1 MKQQKLTDTAWQKLI
16 DKYSILTAIKNKGY
30 FKISSNEIKE
40 FREPRL
46 MAKFDSSKYLPE
58 VFKNNKLNIL
68 PISRSKYI
76 LGRFKLYEN
85 FPDLE
90 NFNTKLPQIDLPKL
104 ETIDIEKITSEA
116 NAINVLQLSGILEDF
131 LELPENEK
139 LYSTFNSRMGSGVF
153 DFFVDTFDGS
163 RQFISVENAQIEID
177 GGFESEDFVVI
188 VEAKNVIHT
197 DFHVRQLYYPFRRWS
212 PLVNKPIR
220 LVFSIYSNMIFR
232 LLEYEFEDINDYSS
246 IKFIKEKYYSLEDT
260 TITIDDLKTV
270 FYSTDC
276 EFLDKIGKTEDS
288 VPSVQADSFERI
300 ISLLENMYQNEMT
313 KEDIQELM
321 HFSERQVGYYFNAGR
336 YLEIFCK
343 KKNSDKQIVYTL
355 TEKGSEI
362 YLSNYKKRQ
371 LLLVRQIFKHKVF
384 RTLFEYVLTNGE
396 LPEKDYITNLELE
409 YGMVN
414 SRSTAE
420 RRARSIRAWISWI
433 FNLTKL

>member
-1 MKQQKLTDTAWQKLI
+1 MKQQKLTDTAWQNLI
-16 DKYSILTAIKNKGY
+16 EKYNILTAIENEGY

-46 MAKFDSSKYLPE
+46 MAKFDSSKYLPD

-85 FPDLE
+85 FPDLK
-90 NFNTKLPQIDLPKL
+90 NFNTKLPQIDLPEL

-131 LELPENEK
+131 LELPESEK
-139 LYSTFNSRMGSGVF
+139 LYPTFNSRMGSGIF
-153 DFFVDTFDGS
+153 DFYVDTFDES

-177 GGFESEDFVVI
+177 GGFESENFVII

-197 DFHVRQLYYPFRRWS
+197 DFHVRQLYYPYRKWTS
-212 PLVNKPIR
+212 LVNKPIR

-232 LLEYEFEDINDYSS
+232 LLEYEFEDLNNYSS
-246 IKFIKEKYYSLEDT
+246 IRFIKEKYYSLEDT
-260 TITIDDLKTV
+260 TITIDDLKEV
-270 FYSTDC
+270 FYSTEC
-276 EFLDKIGKTEDS
+276 VYLDKYGKSRDD
-288 VPSVQADSFERI
+288 VPSVQADSFERV
-300 ISLLENMYQNEMT
+300 ISLLESMYQNEMS

-343 KKNSDKQIVYTL
+343 KKNNEKRIVYTL
-355 TEKGSEI
+355 TEIGNKI
-362 YLSNYKKRQ
+362 YLSHYKKRQ
-371 LLLVRQIFKHKVF
+371 LLLVRQIFKHKIF
-384 RTLFEYVLTNGE
+384 RTLFEQVLVNGE
-396 LPEKDYITNLELE
+396 LPELDYITDLELE
-409 YGMVN
+409 YEMVN

>member
-85 FPDLE
+85 FPDLK
-90 NFNTKLPQIDLPKL
+90 NFNTKLPQIDLPEL

-116 NAINVLQLSGILEDF
+116 NAINVLQLSEILEDF

-153 DFFVDTFDGS
+153 DFFVDTFDES

-197 DFHVRQLYYPFRRWS
+197 DFHVRQLYYPFRKWS

-313 KEDIQELM
+313 KEDVQELM

-384 RTLFEYVLTNGE
+384 RTLFENVLTNGE